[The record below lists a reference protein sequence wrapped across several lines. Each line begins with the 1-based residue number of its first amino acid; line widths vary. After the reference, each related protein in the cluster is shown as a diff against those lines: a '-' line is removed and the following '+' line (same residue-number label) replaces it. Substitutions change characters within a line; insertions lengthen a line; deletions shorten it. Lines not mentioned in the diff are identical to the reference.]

1 MINADIRD
9 HAYQFFIEEA
19 PELLQVIEQELLT
32 LRQER
37 SPAKIHALMRA
48 AHSLK
53 GGAAS
58 VGLPA
63 IKTLAHRLE
72 DIFKALYS
80 EAVVID
86 EDMESLL
93 LQAYD
98 GLKNPLMAEIEQ
110 GQFDSDQALA
120 TGLPVIEAIE
130 FLLGDHLAA
139 GEQFLPSSADLGVDI
154 VSSLFEVDI
163 QQGLNQIQGVLET
176 GDAELVRETLSAQTE
191 VFAGLAELLNL
202 PGFQEITTL
211 VQTALINQPEAI
223 LALAPVALQDWRQS
237 CEQVLEQG
245 DRQQGGHPSA
255 ELQALS
261 GLSEGLTTAS
271 EPPAENRETLWGNA
285 GDLAQTEAMASFWGS
300 PEIEAETLSL
310 PELDQAELAW
320 PDLPPLTA
328 ELSQALE
335 TVMSE
340 VVHTDEPA
348 YQFFI
353 EEAPELLQIIEE
365 GLLSLRQ
372 DRSAAKIH
380 SIMRAAHS
388 LKGGAASV
396 GLTAI
401 KTIAHRLE
409 DIFKALHSE
418 SLSFDE
424 TLESLLLEGYDCLKN
439 PLEAQIHTGSYDPQ
453 QALSAVQPVLEAL
466 EFQLGDALQAGEQ
479 FLPSS
484 ADLGVDIVANLF
496 DLDIRQGLQQLRE
509 ALDSG
514 NAETVRDNL
523 TAQTEVFLGLAEI
536 LNLPGFKA
544 IGEAVQRAL
553 ANSPD
558 QALAIA
564 QQAVVDWTKS
574 CEQVLQQGDRQ
585 QGGSPS
591 PLLLSLGEKPVL
603 ETKEALQASP
613 APRLSIS
620 DLFFGDEEE
629 EEEEEAVRSSAET
642 EAPSQEE
649 SLEFN
654 VALITEPETLAETEA
669 PVETT
674 LAEAMVTE
682 TSEGLPLAPSLED
695 VFGGLVA
702 EETLLDA
709 GIFADYDATP
719 SVDDTEIDQMV
730 QSVAQVFEQ
739 LPALSA
745 ITPLTAPE
753 PALAVSPPT
762 LPTPTLQRAEAPPAP
777 TAAPLSIRVDFQ
789 RLERMNNWVGELAI
803 NRNSLSLQNQQ
814 LQGSVRSLLT
824 RFSRF
829 QGLTGKLR
837 ELADQLVTTPG
848 GDNLLRPQG
857 ATAWVSNAFDTLEM
871 DSYSALSA
879 QLQEILEEMMQ
890 LEEAV
895 DDIVLFARASNQS
908 LDAQKQMLFS
918 LRDELMWARMLPL
931 GEVLN
936 RFPRVLRDLSTQY
949 HKPVQLKLYGTSVL
963 VDRLAIEK
971 LYDPLLHLLRNAFDH
986 GIEASEVRRGQGKPE
1001 SGTIE
1006 IQAYHQGNQTIIEIR
1021 DDGGGLNADK
1031 IAQRGIEKGLISEG
1045 QAKTMTPEQIYNLIF
1060 EPDFST
1066 ASQVSEL
1073 SGRGVGLDVVRQ
1085 QIAALKGNIVLS
1097 SRPGRGTT
1105 FSLRLPLTLTIA
1117 KLLVCTI
1124 SQDDQRTATAIAIP
1138 SDSVAELLVP
1148 LPNQLKLS
1156 GNQRFLFWQGQMIPI
1171 YPLASLLPYHCP
1183 LGDHQLSKVLSAV
1196 PQPEDWNLP
1205 LILLRQGDHYYAL
1218 EVTRLITEQELV
1230 IKPFSSIL
1238 RAADYLY
1245 GCTILGDGT
1254 LIPVINGG
1262 LLLEWYW
1269 QRGEDN
1275 RGQYRGEGPSLADE
1289 TLAEVTTGLA
1299 QPQTILVVDDSA
1311 AMRRTLAFSLEKS
1324 GYRVLQ
1330 AKDGREALEILGQT
1344 PGIQLVIC
1352 DVEMPNLNGFEFLGQ
1367 RRRNPAMASI
1377 PVAMLTSR
1385 GSDKHRQLAT
1395 HLGANAYFTK
1405 PYIEQQFLTAIQELL
1420 ATPALSV

>member
-37 SPAKIHALMRA
+37 TPAKIHALMRA

-93 LQAYD
+93 LQAFD

-163 QQGLNQIQGVLET
+163 QQGLNQIQGALET
-176 GDAELVRETLSAQTE
+176 EDAEVVRETLSAQTE

-211 VQTALINQPEAI
+211 VQTALVNQPEAI
-223 LALAPVALQDWRQS
+223 LALAPVALRDWRQS
-237 CEQVLEQG
+237 CQQVLEQG
-245 DRQQGGHPSA
+245 DRQQGGYPSA
-255 ELQALS
+255 ELQALAGAS
-261 GLSEGLTTAS
+261 GSFTTAS
-271 EPPAENRETLWGNA
+271 EIPVETLETLWGNA
-285 GDLAQTEAMASFWGS
+285 GDLTPAAAMDNLWGNADLG
-300 PEIEAETLSL
+300 AETFSL
-310 PELDQAELAW
+310 PELEPAELAW
-320 PDLPPLTA
+320 PELPPLTG
-328 ELSQALE
+328 ELSQEAE
-335 TVMSE
+335 TVTSE
-340 VVHTDEPA
+340 MVNTDEPA

-353 EEAPELLQIIEE
+353 EEAPELLQMIEE
-365 GLLSLRQ
+365 GLLTLRQ
-372 DRSAAKIH
+372 DRSAVKVH

-418 SLSFDE
+418 TLSFDE
-424 TLESLLLEGYDCLKN
+424 TLESLLLAGYDCLKN
-439 PLEAQIHTGSYDPQ
+439 PLEAQIHTGYYDPQ
-453 QALSAVQPVLEAL
+453 QALAAVQPVLEAL

-509 ALDSG
+509 ALDSDDT
-514 NAETVRDNL
+514 EIVRDSL
-523 TAQTEVFLGLAEI
+523 IAQTEVFLGLAEI

-544 IGEAVQRAL
+544 IGEAVQKAL
-553 ANSPD
+553 ENSPD

-564 QQAVVDWTKS
+564 QQAVVDWTNS
-574 CEQVLQQGDRQ
+574 CDQVLQQGDRQ

-591 PLLLSLGEKPVL
+591 TFLLSFGEKAVV
-603 ETKEALQASP
+603 EVKEALQASP
-613 APRLSIS
+613 ASRLSIS
-620 DLFFGDEEE
+620 DLFFGDD
-629 EEEEEAVRSSAET
+629 EEEAEIPSTAET
-642 EAPSQEE
+642 EAPSREE
-649 SLEFN
+649 EIQAPLGL
-654 VALITEPETLAETEA
+654 VMEPEILAETEVPVEATLAETI
-669 PVETT
+669 
-674 LAEAMVTE
+674 L
-682 TSEGLPLAPSLED
+682 EGLPLAPSLED

-739 LPALSA
+739 LPALPE
-745 ITPLTAPE
+745 TPPLTAPE
-753 PALAVSPPT
+753 LSTAISPA
-762 LPTPTLQRAEAPPAP
+762 PTPTPQRAETPPTP

-829 QGLTGKLR
+829 QGLTVKLR
-837 ELADQLVTTPG
+837 ELADQLVTAPG
-848 GDNLLRPQG
+848 GDKLFRPQG
-857 ATAWVSNAFDTLEM
+857 STAWVSNAFDTLEM
-871 DSYSALSA
+871 DSYSALSG

-986 GIEASEVRRGQGKPE
+986 GIESPEVRRAQGKPE

-1021 DDGGGLNADK
+1021 DDGGGLNAEK
-1031 IAQRGIEKGLISEG
+1031 IAQRGIEKGLITEA

-1085 QIAALKGNIVLS
+1085 QIAALKGTIVLS

-1171 YPLASLLPYHCP
+1171 YPLASLIPYNCP
-1183 LGDHQLSKVLSAV
+1183 LGDRQLSKVLSAV

-1230 IKPFSSIL
+1230 IKPFAPIL
-1238 RAADYLY
+1238 RAPDYLY

-1269 QRGEDN
+1269 QRGEDSM
-1275 RGQYRGEGPSLADE
+1275 GQFLTEGPVLAEE
-1289 TLAEVTTGLA
+1289 TLAEVATGLA
-1299 QPQTILVVDDSA
+1299 QTQTILVVDDSA

-1330 AKDGREALEILGQT
+1330 AKDGREALDILAQT

-1352 DVEMPNLNGFEFLGQ
+1352 DIEMPNLNGFEFLGQ

-1405 PYIEQQFLTAIQELL
+1405 PYIEQQFLTAIKELL